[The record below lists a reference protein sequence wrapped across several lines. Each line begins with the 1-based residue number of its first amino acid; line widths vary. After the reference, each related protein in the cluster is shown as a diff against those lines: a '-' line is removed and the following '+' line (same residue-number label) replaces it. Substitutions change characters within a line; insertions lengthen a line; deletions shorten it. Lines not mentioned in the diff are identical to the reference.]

1 MGFVPII
8 AVALPVLELVG
19 IYWIWQWAGPW
30 TLLWLA
36 GAVLTG
42 ATLIRLE
49 HATLAPRL
57 MHALLHGEAPMRAV
71 LGIGLRFLAGILL
84 ILPGALSDAVA
95 LVLLLFTLGRKAPPS
110 APPGPPPG
118 SPPPRGQ
125 AEGGEVIEG
134 EYRREE

>member
-1 MGFVPII
+1 MGFLPII

-36 GAVLTG
+36 GAVLAG
-42 ATLIRLE
+42 IALIRLE

-57 MHALLHGEAPMRAV
+57 MHALLHGQAPLRDL

-95 LVLLLFTLGRKAPPS
+95 LILLLFTLGRKAPPPAPSGTPPS
-110 APPGPPPG
+110 APPRDRPDSGD
-118 SPPPRGQ
+118 
-125 AEGGEVIEG
+125 VIEG
-134 EYRREE
+134 EYRRMD